1 MEPLDRCARPLRT
14 ALVRSSMRLWLPWG
28 LLGLMLGGSLLK
40 ALGPLPDSYMSSKRN
55 LLNIYFVK
63 LAWAWT
69 FWLLLPFIAIT
80 NYRLSRNVLGTL
92 RRISTLLVGTVA
104 WYVCTSLFLHIEDF
118 TGSCYKSPALD
129 VLFQE
134 HLSKWQCRQGGG
146 FWHGFDISG
155 HSFLLTYCALM
166 IVEEM
171 AVLRVLNTDRSPR
184 VHAVVNALFV
194 ALSFLTLIWVWMFFC
209 TALYFHD
216 FSQKLFGT
224 LVGLSA
230 WYGTYRFWYLK
241 SFSPGLPPQ
250 NTSLSSKKLNCS
262 R

>member
-1 MEPLDRCARPLRT
+1 MERLDRCARALRT
-14 ALVRSSMRLWLPWG
+14 ALVQSPIRLWLPWG

-40 ALGPLPDSYMSSKRN
+40 ALAPLPETYMSSKRN

-63 LAWAWT
+63 FAWAWT

-80 NYRLSRNVLGTL
+80 NYCLSRNVLEVL
-92 RRISTLLVGTVA
+92 RRLSTLLVGTMI
-104 WYVCTSLFLHIEDF
+104 WYVCTRLFLQIEDF
-118 TGSCYKSPALD
+118 TGNCYRSPKLD
-129 VLFQE
+129 ELFQE
-134 HLSKWQCRQGGG
+134 HPSKQQCHQGGG

-171 AVLRVLNTDRSPR
+171 AVLRVLNTDRRPR
-184 VHAVVNALFV
+184 LHAVVNALFV

-209 TALYFHD
+209 TAVYFHD
-216 FSQKLFGT
+216 FSQKLSGS

-241 SFSPGLPPQ
+241 SFSPRLPLQ
-250 NTSLSSKKLNCS
+250 NVSLSSKKPNCS

>member
-1 MEPLDRCARPLRT
+1 MELLDRCARPLR
-14 ALVRSSMRLWLPWG
+14 AVLVQGPVRLWLPWG
-28 LLGLMLGGSLLK
+28 LLGLLLGGSLLK
-40 ALGPLPDSYMSSKRN
+40 ALAPLPDSYLSSKRN
-55 LLNIYFVK
+55 LLNIFFVK

-69 FWLLLPFIAIT
+69 FWLMLPFIAIT
-80 NYRLSRNVLGTL
+80 NYCLSQNILGML
-92 RRISTLLVGTVA
+92 RRLSTLLVGTMI
-104 WYVCTSLFLHIEDF
+104 WYICTTFFLYVEDF

-129 VLFQE
+129 VQFRE
-134 HLSKWQCRQGGG
+134 HLSKRQCHQGGG

-155 HSFLLTYCALM
+155 HSFLLSFCALM
-166 IVEEM
+166 IVEEI
-171 AVLRVLNTDRSPR
+171 AVLRVLNTNRNLR
-184 VHAVVNALFV
+184 LHTVVNALFV

-209 TALYFHD
+209 TAVYFHD
-216 FSQKLFGT
+216 FSQKLCGT

-250 NTSLSSKKLNCS
+250 IVSLSSKKPNRS